1 MELNDQN
8 FKQEVEEN
16 KGLVLVDFFAPWCGP
31 CKLMGPIIDELAKDY
46 KDKEIKI
53 VKLNVDESKK
63 TAEKYDVLGIPTI
76 ILFKDGKIAEQMTG
90 YQSKE
95 TLEEVINKNI

>member
-8 FKQEVEEN
+8 FKQEAEEG

-31 CKLMGPIIDELAKDY
+31 CKLMGPIIEELAKDY
-46 KDKEIKI
+46 KDKGIKI
-53 VKLNVDESKK
+53 AKLNVDESKK
-63 TAEKYDVLGIPTI
+63 TAEKYEVLGIPTI
-76 ILFKDGKIAEQMTG
+76 ILFKDGKILEQMTG

-95 TLEEVINKNI
+95 ALEEMINKNI